1 VVFAGRKSGTGYGL
15 NADTGSLLWST
26 SIGESTQWGSA
37 SDGQRIYVASV
48 RSPAG
53 WSALDPGTG
62 KILWTTNDPGGL
74 GNSAHDI
81 GPLTVANGVLYAGST
96 NTNGPTMFGLDT
108 SNGSIL
114 LSFQSG
120 SSVAGGAA
128 VANGTVYWGSGYS
141 RISVFTGNKK
151 IFALTPN
158 GK

>member
-1 VVFAGRKSGTGYGL
+1 
-15 NADTGSLLWST
+15 
-26 SIGESTQWGSA
+26 
-37 SDGQRIYVASV
+37 V

-53 WSALDPGTG
+53 WSALDPETGT
-62 KILWTTNDPGGL
+62 ILWTTNDPGSQ
-74 GNSAHDI
+74 NNASDI

-108 SNGSIL
+108 SNGKIL

-151 IFALTPN
+151 IFALTLK